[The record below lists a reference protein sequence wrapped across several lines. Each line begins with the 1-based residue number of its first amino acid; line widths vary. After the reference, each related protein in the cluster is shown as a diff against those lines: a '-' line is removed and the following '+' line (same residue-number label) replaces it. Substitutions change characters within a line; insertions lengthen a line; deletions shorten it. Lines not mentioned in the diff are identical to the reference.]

1 MSNSNGTNGAA
12 ARTAMASI
20 EQTLRH
26 RRILLT
32 GATGFLGKVFL
43 SLLLRWHPE
52 IERIYLLIRGDRR
65 LALSRLRREILDSP
79 VFGPLREHL
88 GDRFDSYV
96 DEKLSVLCGDIT
108 DDDLVSEGE
117 APARG
122 AIDAVV
128 HCAGL
133 VNFEAS
139 LEKSLSVNTTGV
151 ANVIE
156 FCRKRGA
163 ALLHVSTCY
172 TAGNADGH
180 RFEDDLPIDWC
191 PNGRRNFTLRRE
203 IRDAFAAVARVEA
216 ESHDQ
221 VRQADELHVVNADTD
236 GGDAHEKAAE
246 RWRKRWVEER
256 LKEIGLERARRWG
269 WPNTYSYSKS
279 LGEQLVFAAQD
290 TIVATVARPSIIE
303 SALRDPFPG
312 WNQGVNTSAPLTY
325 LSGRGYRFYPAKGEL
340 VLDIIPV
347 DLAAHAMIPILAALL
362 AGRHKPIYQ
371 LCTSDVNPL
380 PMRRLVELT
389 GLSNRRE
396 HRRVG
401 GSMGRF
407 APHLEAVVVS
417 QSTYELASQTLPEL
431 LKRGASAA
439 RTLLGEDS
447 ERAKKFEQGVDK
459 FGANT
464 AMARELVEVYRPY
477 IQKLVYT
484 FHGTNIRALYKSL
497 SAADAENHPY
507 APERIDWADYWIKVH
522 LPGLRR
528 HIFGS
533 LDLHTRGRPSAP
545 ARHRTLT
552 ELLDRA
558 AERYGSRP
566 ALVARQSSGERLTT
580 SYRELRD
587 SAHRAGLL
595 LGMRGVKAGDR
606 VLLIGENSPEW
617 VLAYFS
623 ILAAGAVA
631 VPLDHLI
638 SPEELTPI
646 CRIAT
651 PAAALCSAAVT
662 QRLGGAVTELNG
674 EIVQLEFSELS
685 RPFVLKGRPDARPS
699 VERKT
704 LASIVFTSGTT
715 GASKG
720 VMLTHGNF
728 AAEVAMLARVFTL
741 DSSDVVLSL
750 LPLHHTFEF
759 TCGMLLPLAL
769 GATVV
774 YPVGVDAASLARTL
788 ADVRPT
794 AVVGVPALWEAVHR
808 RIVDG
813 VEAQGPFLHALF
825 DRLRDLNRRFDSE
838 WGLNAG
844 ALLFRQAHTALGGRL
859 RLAVSGGAA
868 LPQRVASFFNDIG
881 IRLLEGYGLTEAAP
895 VLSVARPD
903 EPLAA
908 GSVGKPLNGVEVKLA
923 SNGDGA
929 VGEILARGPNVM
941 AGYYHNKAAT
951 DEVLHEGWLRTG
963 DLGRLDEDGRLY
975 IVGRAK
981 DVIVDS
987 GGNNIYI
994 DELEEVYGHSSF
1006 IKELAIVG
1014 LKVGQGEQAAALVVP
1029 AYARG
1034 ESRRAVEDNLRTHFE
1049 KVGAGLSPHKRVR
1062 ILRFTDAE
1070 LPRTRTRKVIRLE
1083 VVKTLERMLETHAQ
1097 ERAAVSSEVEPWL
1110 AAALAQV
1117 SSGIESITPATR
1129 LIEDLGLDSLAMAE
1143 LAEHIAAHAERELSP
1158 AELGDLRTVD
1168 DLQRAV
1174 GQGQN
1179 RPRLP
1184 SYARF
1189 AEPFTP
1195 TLPGPLKRLGE
1206 AAFRS
1211 AQRIAF
1217 DGWLRP
1223 RVLGRGNVPANRNF
1237 LVVANH
1243 ASHLDF
1249 ALAGYALGAPG
1260 RELVVL
1266 AAKDYFFN
1274 TNARRF
1280 VVGNF
1285 TRLIPFDRE
1294 RAQLDSLDDAID
1306 ELNAGRS
1313 VLMFPEG
1320 TRSPDGAI
1328 HEFKSGAGYL
1338 ALRGG
1343 CDVLPVRISGT
1354 YEVLGKGSIIPH
1366 RHPVEVRIGRV
1377 ITNAELRALADNAEG
1392 TGAYRKLADAMRAA
1406 VLELGERMPSP
1417 ATPKPTKRKHR
1428 AHAGDS
1434 GAAPIEADTERQAGE
1449 ATEEPRNANR
1459 PRRTSARGSGRHA
1472 KG

>member
-1 MSNSNGTNGAA
+1 
-12 ARTAMASI
+12 
-20 EQTLRH
+20 
-26 RRILLT
+26 
-32 GATGFLGKVFL
+32 
-43 SLLLRWHPE
+43 
-52 IERIYLLIRGDRR
+52 
-65 LALSRLRREILDSP
+65 
-79 VFGPLREHL
+79 
-88 GDRFDSYV
+88 
-96 DEKLSVLCGDIT
+96 
-108 DDDLVSEGE
+108 
-117 APARG
+117 
-122 AIDAVV
+122 
-128 HCAGL
+128 
-133 VNFEAS
+133 
-139 LEKSLSVNTTGV
+139 
-151 ANVIE
+151 
-156 FCRKRGA
+156 
-163 ALLHVSTCY
+163 
-172 TAGNADGH
+172 
-180 RFEDDLPIDWC
+180 
-191 PNGRRNFTLRRE
+191 
-203 IRDAFAAVARVEA
+203 
-216 ESHDQ
+216 
-221 VRQADELHVVNADTD
+221 
-236 GGDAHEKAAE
+236 
-246 RWRKRWVEER
+246 
-256 LKEIGLERARRWG
+256 
-269 WPNTYSYSKS
+269 
-279 LGEQLVFAAQD
+279 
-290 TIVATVARPSIIE
+290 
-303 SALRDPFPG
+303 
-312 WNQGVNTSAPLTY
+312 
-325 LSGRGYRFYPAKGEL
+325 
-340 VLDIIPV
+340 
-347 DLAAHAMIPILAALL
+347 
-362 AGRHKPIYQ
+362 
-371 LCTSDVNPL
+371 
-380 PMRRLVELT
+380 
-389 GLSNRRE
+389 
-396 HRRVG
+396 
-401 GSMGRF
+401 
-407 APHLEAVVVS
+407 
-417 QSTYELASQTLPEL
+417 
-431 LKRGASAA
+431 
-439 RTLLGEDS
+439 
-447 ERAKKFEQGVDK
+447 
-459 FGANT
+459 
-464 AMARELVEVYRPY
+464 
-477 IQKLVYT
+477 
-484 FHGTNIRALYKSL
+484 
-497 SAADAENHPY
+497 
-507 APERIDWADYWIKVH
+507 
-522 LPGLRR
+522 
-528 HIFGS
+528 
-533 LDLHTRGRPSAP
+533 
-545 ARHRTLT
+545 
-552 ELLDRA
+552 
-558 AERYGSRP
+558 
-566 ALVARQSSGERLTT
+566 
-580 SYRELRD
+580 
-587 SAHRAGLL
+587 
-595 LGMRGVKAGDR
+595 
-606 VLLIGENSPEW
+606 
-617 VLAYFS
+617 
-623 ILAAGAVA
+623 
-631 VPLDHLI
+631 PLDHLI
-638 SPEELTPI
+638 SPEELAPI

-651 PAAALCSAAVT
+651 PAAALCSAEVAK
-662 QRLGGAVTELNG
+662 RLGNALAEMDGD
-674 EIVQLEFSELS
+674 IVELEFAELS
-685 RPFVLKGRPDARPS
+685 RPFVLKGRPDARPAP
-699 VERKT
+699 ERKT

-715 GASKG
+715 GAPKG

-728 AAEVAMLARVFTL
+728 AAEVAMLARVFAL

-774 YPVGVDAASLARTL
+774 YPLGVDAASLARTL

-813 VEAQGPFLHALF
+813 VEARGPFLHALF
-825 DRLRDLNRRFDSE
+825 DRLRDLNRRFDRE

-844 ALLFRQAHTALGGRL
+844 AMLFRQAHAALGGRL

-868 LPQRVASFFNDIG
+868 LPQRVASFFNDLG

-903 EPLAA
+903 EPMAP
-908 GSVGKPLNGVEVKLA
+908 GSVGKPLNGVEIKLA
-923 SNGDGA
+923 SSGDGT

-951 DEVLHEGWLRTG
+951 DEVLHDGWLRTG

-994 DELEEVYGHSSF
+994 DELEEVYGHSTY

-1049 KVGAGLSPHKRVR
+1049 KVGAGLSPHKRIR

-1070 LPRTRTRKVIRLE
+1070 LPRTRTRKVVRLE
-1083 VVKTLERMLETHAQ
+1083 VAKTLERMLETHAQ

-1110 AAALAQV
+1110 AQALAQV

-1158 AELGDLRTVD
+1158 AQLGDLRTVD

-1195 TLPGPLKRLGE
+1195 ALPGALKRLGE
-1206 AAFRS
+1206 AAFRG
-1211 AQRIAF
+1211 AQRLAF

-1249 ALAGYALGAPG
+1249 ALASYALGAPG

-1280 VVGNF
+1280 VVSNF

-1306 ELNAGRS
+1306 EFEAGRS

-1366 RHPVEVRIGRV
+1366 RRPVEVRIGRV

-1406 VLELGERMPSP
+1406 VLELGERTPSSGT
-1417 ATPKPTKRKHR
+1417 AKRTR
-1428 AHAGDS
+1428 RTHAAPGSDGG
-1434 GAAPIEADTERQAGE
+1434 GAAEAPAETAPPADA
-1449 ATEEPRNANR
+1449 APEEPRTASR
-1459 PRRTSARGSGRHA
+1459 PRRNSARASRRA

>member
-1 MSNSNGTNGAA
+1 MSNSNGTNGGA
-12 ARTAMASI
+12 ARSAPAPL
-20 EQTLRH
+20 EQTLRN

-52 IERIYLLIRGDRR
+52 IERVYVLIRGDRR
-65 LALSRLRREILDSP
+65 LALNRLRREILDSP
-79 VFGPLREHL
+79 VMGPLREHL
-88 GDRFDSYV
+88 GGRFDAYV
-96 DEKLSVLCGDIT
+96 EAKISVLCGDIT
-108 DDDLVSEGE
+108 EDDLVSEGE

-122 AIDAVV
+122 ALDAVV

-139 LEKSLSVNTTGV
+139 LEKSLAVNTTGV

-172 TAGNADGH
+172 AAGNADGH
-180 RFEDDLPIDWC
+180 RFEDDIPVDWC

-203 IRDAFAAVARVEA
+203 IRDALAAISRVEA

-221 VRQADELHVVNADTD
+221 VRQADELHAINADAD
-236 GGDAHEKAAE
+236 GGEVHEAAAE

-279 LGEQLVFAAQD
+279 LGEQLVFAARD
-290 TIVATVARPSIIE
+290 TIAATVARPSIIE
-303 SALRDPFPG
+303 SALSDPFPG

-340 VLDIIPV
+340 VLDVIPV

-362 AGRHKPIYQ
+362 AGRHKPVYQ

-401 GSMGRF
+401 GPMGRF

-417 QSTYELASQTLPEL
+417 QNTYELASRTLPDL
-431 LKRGASAA
+431 LRKGAGAA

-447 ERAKKFEQGVDK
+447 ERAKRFAQRVDK

-477 IQKLVYT
+477 IQELVYT
-484 FHGTNIRALYKSL
+484 FHGANIRALYKSL
-497 SAADAENHPY
+497 TPEDAQRHPY
-507 APERIDWADYWIKVH
+507 APERIDWADYWINVH

-545 ARHRTLT
+545 ARHRTLG

-566 ALVARQSSGERLTT
+566 ALIARQPSGERVAT
-580 SYRELRD
+580 SFRELRD
-587 SAHRAGLL
+587 GAHRAGLL
-595 LGMRGVKAGDR
+595 LGMRGVKTGDR
-606 VLLIGENSPEW
+606 VLLIGENSPDW

-623 ILAAGAVA
+623 ILAAGAIA

-638 SPEELTPI
+638 SAEELAPI
-646 CRIAT
+646 CRIAAPT
-651 PAAALCSAAVT
+651 AALCSAAVAE
-662 QRLGGAVTELNG
+662 RLRGALGELQSG
-674 EIVQLEFSELS
+674 MVELEFSELS
-685 RPFVLKGRPDARPS
+685 RPFVLKGRPEARHAP
-699 VERKT
+699 ERKT

-715 GASKG
+715 GAPKG

-728 AAEVAMLARVFTL
+728 AAEVAMLARVFQL

-774 YPVGVDAASLARTL
+774 YPLGVDAASLSRTL

-794 AVVGVPALWEAVHR
+794 ALVGVPALWEAVHR

-813 VEAQGPFLHALF
+813 VEERGPFTHALF
-825 DRLRDLNRRFDSE
+825 DRLRDLNRRLDRE

-881 IRLLEGYGLTEAAP
+881 LRLLEGYGLTEAAP

-903 EPLAA
+903 EALIT
-908 GSVGKPLNGVEVKLA
+908 GSVGKPLNGVEIKLEA
-923 SNGDGA
+923 GAGGA

-951 DEVLHEGWLRTG
+951 DEVLRDGWLRTG
-963 DLGRLDEDGRLY
+963 DLGRFDEDGHLY

-994 DELEEVYGHSSF
+994 DELEELYGHSAY

-1014 LKVGQGEQAAALVVP
+1014 VRVAQGEQAAALVVP

-1049 KVGAGLSPHKRVR
+1049 KVGAGLNPHKRIR

-1070 LPRTRTRKVIRLE
+1070 LPRTRTRKVKRAE
-1083 VVKTLERMLETHAQ
+1083 VAATLERMLQARAQ
-1097 ERAAVSSEVEPWL
+1097 EHAAVSAEVEPWL
-1110 AAALAQV
+1110 AQALAQV

-1158 AELGDLRTVD
+1158 DELGDLRTVD

-1174 GQGQN
+1174 GQRQN

-1195 TLPGPLKRLGE
+1195 MLPRALRHLGE
-1206 AAFRS
+1206 SALRG
-1211 AQRIAF
+1211 AQRMAF
-1217 DGWLRP
+1217 DGWLKP

-1249 ALAGYALGAPG
+1249 ALVGYALGAAG
-1260 RELVVL
+1260 RDLVVL

-1274 TNARRF
+1274 TDARRF
-1280 VVGNF
+1280 VVSNF

-1306 ELNAGRS
+1306 ELAAGRN

-1354 YEVLGKGSIIPH
+1354 YEVLGKGSIVPQ

-1392 TGAYRKLADAMRAA
+1392 TGAYRKLADAMRST
-1406 VLELGERMPSP
+1406 VLALGERIAPP
-1417 ATPKPTKRKHR
+1417 
-1428 AHAGDS
+1428 
-1434 GAAPIEADTERQAGE
+1434 AAPRRVTRE
-1449 ATEEPRNANR
+1449 ATTPELDGPPAGAPDAPAPSRNVGEEPRAANR
-1459 PRRTSARGSGRHA
+1459 ARRASARGGRRA

>member
-1 MSNSNGTNGAA
+1 M
-12 ARTAMASI
+12 
-20 EQTLRH
+20 
-26 RRILLT
+26 
-32 GATGFLGKVFL
+32 
-43 SLLLRWHPE
+43 
-52 IERIYLLIRGDRR
+52 
-65 LALSRLRREILDSP
+65 
-79 VFGPLREHL
+79 
-88 GDRFDSYV
+88 
-96 DEKLSVLCGDIT
+96 
-108 DDDLVSEGE
+108 
-117 APARG
+117 
-122 AIDAVV
+122 
-128 HCAGL
+128 
-133 VNFEAS
+133 
-139 LEKSLSVNTTGV
+139 
-151 ANVIE
+151 
-156 FCRKRGA
+156 
-163 ALLHVSTCY
+163 
-172 TAGNADGH
+172 
-180 RFEDDLPIDWC
+180 
-191 PNGRRNFTLRRE
+191 
-203 IRDAFAAVARVEA
+203 
-216 ESHDQ
+216 
-221 VRQADELHVVNADTD
+221 
-236 GGDAHEKAAE
+236 
-246 RWRKRWVEER
+246 
-256 LKEIGLERARRWG
+256 
-269 WPNTYSYSKS
+269 
-279 LGEQLVFAAQD
+279 
-290 TIVATVARPSIIE
+290 
-303 SALRDPFPG
+303 
-312 WNQGVNTSAPLTY
+312 
-325 LSGRGYRFYPAKGEL
+325 
-340 VLDIIPV
+340 
-347 DLAAHAMIPILAALL
+347 
-362 AGRHKPIYQ
+362 
-371 LCTSDVNPL
+371 
-380 PMRRLVELT
+380 
-389 GLSNRRE
+389 
-396 HRRVG
+396 
-401 GSMGRF
+401 
-407 APHLEAVVVS
+407 
-417 QSTYELASQTLPEL
+417 
-431 LKRGASAA
+431 
-439 RTLLGEDS
+439 
-447 ERAKKFEQGVDK
+447 
-459 FGANT
+459 
-464 AMARELVEVYRPY
+464 
-477 IQKLVYT
+477 
-484 FHGTNIRALYKSL
+484 
-497 SAADAENHPY
+497 
-507 APERIDWADYWIKVH
+507 
-522 LPGLRR
+522 
-528 HIFGS
+528 
-533 LDLHTRGRPSAP
+533 
-545 ARHRTLT
+545 
-552 ELLDRA
+552 
-558 AERYGSRP
+558 
-566 ALVARQSSGERLTT
+566 
-580 SYRELRD
+580 
-587 SAHRAGLL
+587 
-595 LGMRGVKAGDR
+595 
-606 VLLIGENSPEW
+606 
-617 VLAYFS
+617 
-623 ILAAGAVA
+623 
-631 VPLDHLI
+631 PLDHLI
-638 SPEELTPI
+638 SPDELAPI

-651 PAAALCSAAVT
+651 PSAALCSEAVAK
-662 QRLGGAVTELNG
+662 RLGGALVELNS
-674 EIVQLEFSELS
+674 EIVELEFAELS
-685 RPFVLKGRPDARPS
+685 RPFVLKGRPDARHAA
-699 VERKT
+699 ERKT

-715 GASKG
+715 GAPKG

-774 YPVGVDAASLARTL
+774 YPLGVDAASLARTL

-908 GSVGKPLNGVEVKLA
+908 GSVGKPLNGVEIKLA
-923 SNGDGA
+923 SSGDGT

-951 DEVLHEGWLRTG
+951 DEVLHDGWLHTG

-994 DELEEVYGHSSF
+994 DELEELYGHSSF

-1014 LKVGQGEQAAALVVP
+1014 LKVAQGEQAAALVVP

-1049 KVGAGLSPHKRVR
+1049 KTGAGLSPHKRVR

-1070 LPRTRTRKVIRLE
+1070 LPRTRTRKVKRLE
-1083 VVKTLERMLETHAQ
+1083 SPSTLARMLESHAQ

-1110 AAALAQV
+1110 AQALAQV
-1117 SSGIESITPATR
+1117 SSGDREHHARDPAYRRPRTR
-1129 LIEDLGLDSLAMAE
+1129 LARDGRAGRTYRGACRARAE
-1143 LAEHIAAHAERELSP
+1143 PRGAGQSP
-1158 AELGDLRTVD
+1158 QSVD

-1195 TLPGPLKRLGE
+1195 ALPGALKRLGE
-1206 AAFRS
+1206 AAFRG
-1211 AQRIAF
+1211 AQRMAF
-1217 DGWLRP
+1217 DGWLKP

-1280 VVGNF
+1280 VVSNF

-1306 ELNAGRS
+1306 ELGAGRS

-1343 CDVLPVRISGT
+1343 CDVLPIRISGT
-1354 YEVLGKGSIIPH
+1354 YDVLGKGSIIPH
-1366 RHPVEVRIGRV
+1366 RRPGR
-1377 ITNAELRALADNAEG
+1377 
-1392 TGAYRKLADAMRAA
+1392 
-1406 VLELGERMPSP
+1406 S
-1417 ATPKPTKRKHR
+1417 
-1428 AHAGDS
+1428 
-1434 GAAPIEADTERQAGE
+1434 
-1449 ATEEPRNANR
+1449 ANR
-1459 PRRTSARGSGRHA
+1459 TRR
-1472 KG
+1472 